1 MLKNKKYN
9 LILSFIIAVCLWGY
23 VIAETNPTIEVTYEN
38 IPIEFVQEEALEK
51 YDLAVSSIDRET
63 VNVTVKGSRN
73 RINKLKT
80 EDITAF
86 VDLSEAVKGE
96 NQLKINI
103 KTPNYIEYESS
114 SAVKVEVYV
123 EDLVSREIP
132 VQVHY
137 SGVDEDEEEP
147 ITLSVNF
154 DTVTARGAKSIV
166 DSVAY
171 ASATIDSKAVGKSPK
186 EFDVELKAVDKSG
199 KEVQHIELLM
209 KEVKVSAETAK
220 VKTVAIHAD
229 IINTDGDVQGRTYTV
244 PEQVTVKGSAE
255 ALENLEYVES
265 QPVDLTNVFTSK
277 RLALTLKL
285 PDGVEVVESEKN
297 KLIVEVMVEEKGTRT
312 FEYSDEDVSII
323 GLDDELTA
331 TLSNTVIKITVT
343 GKTSIINGLGNDDFK
358 LLVDLSR
365 AKVGK
370 RNVGITVECD
380 KEYGNME
387 ISPKVIGVQ
396 IEKKQSDSQ
405 VNEGNN
411 QDDKEKDN
419 SVND

>member
-23 VIAETNPTIEVTYEN
+23 VVAETNPTIEVTYEN
-38 IPIEFVQEEALEK
+38 IPIEFVKEEALEE

-147 ITLSVNF
+147 ITLSVDF

-199 KEVQHIELLM
+199 KEVQHIELSM

-297 KLIVEVMVEEKGTRT
+297 KLIVEVMVEEKGIR
-312 FEYSDEDVSII
+312 
-323 GLDDELTA
+323 
-331 TLSNTVIKITVT
+331 
-343 GKTSIINGLGNDDFK
+343 
-358 LLVDLSR
+358 
-365 AKVGK
+365 
-370 RNVGITVECD
+370 
-380 KEYGNME
+380 
-387 ISPKVIGVQ
+387 
-396 IEKKQSDSQ
+396 
-405 VNEGNN
+405 
-411 QDDKEKDN
+411 
-419 SVND
+419 